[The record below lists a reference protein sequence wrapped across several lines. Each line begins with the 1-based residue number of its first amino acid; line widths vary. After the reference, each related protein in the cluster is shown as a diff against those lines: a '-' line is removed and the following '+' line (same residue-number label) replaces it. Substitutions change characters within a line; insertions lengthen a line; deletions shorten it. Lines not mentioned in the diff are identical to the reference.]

1 MKFFYTY
8 KDSFCQTKIPKFSP
22 VYKSWS
28 KGQTKPILY
37 NGKYVLRLEII
48 YIDTLEE
55 LSNPRRYIVD
65 FDYNSENVREYVRNS
80 RDLAIT
86 NLMLDG
92 LSVIKSTIKLIAN
105 PSY

>member
-1 MKFFYTY
+1 MKYFYTF
-8 KDSFCQTKIPKFSP
+8 KDSHSQTKIPKFSP
-22 VYKSWS
+22 IYKSWC
-28 KGQTKPILY
+28 KGNTKPILY
-37 NGKYVLRLEII
+37 NGKYVLRLEIH
-48 YIDTLEE
+48 YIDTMEE

-92 LSVIKSTIKLIAN
+92 LTVIKSSIKLLAN
-105 PSY
+105 PVY